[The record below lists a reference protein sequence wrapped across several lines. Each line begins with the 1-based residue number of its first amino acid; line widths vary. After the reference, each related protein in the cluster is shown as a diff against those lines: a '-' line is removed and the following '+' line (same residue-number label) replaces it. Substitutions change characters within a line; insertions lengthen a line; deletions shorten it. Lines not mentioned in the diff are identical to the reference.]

1 MDFWR
6 KLPPRMRLLVVT
18 GFVALMVAVGAQF
31 HVSSQGDRSSTYPKG
46 YRGGTC
52 TIETETL
59 LVGYSAY
66 FIPNDYEIPDDPTSA
81 KAVPVLC
88 GKVPSPGTLNVTLD
102 LLYPESAR
110 YAPLALR
117 LVKLSDKNGEQELLS
132 IPPQMYESGTL
143 TQAFKFD
150 SVGQYALY
158 LDGKGLADT
167 EFKLQIPIKVGT
179 DWKDYAGKYWLQA
192 LVFLFIV
199 IVLSNWKRIFG

>member
-1 MDFWR
+1 M
-6 KLPPRMRLLVVT
+6 
-18 GFVALMVAVGAQF
+18 
-31 HVSSQGDRSSTYPKG
+31 
-46 YRGGTC
+46 
-52 TIETETL
+52 
-59 LVGYSAY
+59 
-66 FIPNDYEIPDDPTSA
+66 
-81 KAVPVLC
+81 
-88 GKVPSPGTLNVTLD
+88 D

-158 LDGKGLADT
+158 LDDKRATGT

-179 DWKDYAGKYWLQA
+179 DWKDYAARYWPQA

>member
-6 KLPPRMRLLVVT
+6 KLPPGMRLLVVT

-158 LDGKGLADT
+158 LDGKGPADT

>member
-1 MDFWR
+1 
-6 KLPPRMRLLVVT
+6 
-18 GFVALMVAVGAQF
+18 MVAVGAQF

-66 FIPNDYEIPDDPTSA
+66 FIPSDYEIPGDPTSA
-81 KAVPVLC
+81 QAVPVLC

-132 IPPQMYESGTL
+132 IPPQAYGSGTL

-158 LDGKGLADT
+158 LDGKRPAGT

-179 DWKDYAGKYWLQA
+179 DWKDYAAKYWLQA

-199 IVLSNWKRIFG
+199 TVLSNWKRIFG